1 MSSFFK
7 KMTRLRHIREFWRI
21 MSPLGLLQL
30 ARPDHAP
37 GAARI
42 YLRPISRE
50 VLIRRGTT
58 DLKCLLKV
66 FLSNE
71 YHLPFEMSPRVIV
84 DAGANIGM
92 ATLFFAA
99 RFPDACIVAIEPEAS
114 NFELLKQNCAG
125 LSNVMLVQAALWP
138 QEQRLWLSDSY
149 SEEWAFQVATHASPA
164 SKNLGEVRAITIGQ
178 ILRQLHTDRIDLL
191 KLDIEGSEFELFSN
205 NADQWLDHVRLIA
218 IELHDCLRPG
228 CAHAFYSALV
238 SRRFVQEI
246 RGENIFV
253 KILGDEN

>member
-1 MSSFFK
+1 
-7 KMTRLRHIREFWRI
+7 LE
-21 MSPLGLLQL
+21 
-30 ARPDHAP
+30 
-37 GAARI
+37 
-42 YLRPISRE
+42 
-50 VLIRRGTT
+50 
-58 DLKCLLKV
+58 KV
-66 FLSNE
+66 FIGNE

-84 DAGANIGM
+84 DAGANVGM

-99 RFPDACIVAIEPEAS
+99 RFPDARIVAVEPEAS

-138 QEQRLWLSDSY
+138 QEQQLWLSDPY
-149 SEEWAFQVATHASPA
+149 SEEWAYQVATASAA
-164 SKNLGEVRAITIGQ
+164 SNNLGEVPAITIGQ

-218 IELHDCLRPG
+218 IELHDWLRPG
-228 CAHAFYSALV
+228 CAQAFYSALV